1 MSTIKEYLKEAYNQ
15 PDIVGL
21 KLLFSLD
28 LSDNRV
34 LEKKDW
40 DIEFLDDGFVATKK
54 DSGNSSVYSYS
65 GRLSYI
71 HLIRK
76 K

>member
-1 MSTIKEYLKEAYNQ
+1 MSTIKEYLNEAYNQ
-15 PDIVGL
+15 PDVKGI
-21 KLLFSLD
+21 KLLFSLG

-40 DIEFLDDGFVATKK
+40 TIEFLDDGFVATKK
-54 DSGNSSVYSYS
+54 DSLSTSVYSYS

-71 HLIRK
+71 HLIK

>member
-1 MSTIKEYLKEAYNQ
+1 MSTIKEYLKEAFNQ
-15 PDIVGL
+15 PDVKGI
-21 KLLFSLD
+21 KLLFSLA
-28 LSDNRV
+28 LSDSYV

-40 DIEFLDDGFVATKK
+40 NIEFLDDGLVATKK
-54 DSGNSSVYSYS
+54 GTLNTNVIAYS

-71 HLIRK
+71 HLIK

>member
-1 MSTIKEYLKEAYNQ
+1 MSPISTRLKDEIKKS
-15 PDIVGL
+15 DVKGI

-28 LSDNRV
+28 LSDNLV

-40 DIEFLDDGFVATKK
+40 DIEVLQDGLFVTKK
-54 DSGNSSVYSYS
+54 ETGSTNVIPFG

-71 HLIRK
+71 HVFK
-76 K
+76 

>member
-1 MSTIKEYLKEAYNQ
+1 MTTIKEYLEDAYNH
-15 PDIVGL
+15 PDVKGM

-40 DIEFLDDGFVATKK
+40 NIEFLDDGFVAIKK
-54 DSGNSSVYSYS
+54 DTLSTSVYSYS

-76 K
+76 

>member
-1 MSTIKEYLKEAYNQ
+1 MTTIKEYLKEAYND
-15 PDIVGL
+15 PKVLGL

-40 DIEFLDDGFVATKK
+40 NIEFLDDGFVATKK
-54 DSGNSSVYSYS
+54 DTLSTSVYSYS

-71 HLIRK
+71 HLIK

>member
-1 MSTIKEYLKEAYNQ
+1 MEYLKEAYNH
-15 PDIVGL
+15 PDVKGI

-34 LEKKDW
+34 LEKD
-40 DIEFLDDGFVATKK
+40 DYNIEWLEDGFVATKK
-54 DSGNSSVYSYS
+54 DTLSTSVYSYS

-71 HLIRK
+71 HLIK